1 MMRILCLAVLACL
14 APLAPLLATGW
25 VPARQEGGIAVVGQ
39 VTNGTPGGSVP
50 ADLSVVLHVFS
61 GTEESGTYTTTAAA
75 DGSFRFDNLA
85 LEVGQTVITRVVY
98 RQVAYLSELHVVEIG
113 EQTLSLPVTVYE
125 ITEDSSALVVTQ
137 AHMFVSR
144 AGDHLQVG
152 EYYLVSN
159 TGDRTCVGVEVP
171 GTGHRTTLSFTLPD
185 GAEGLSF
192 EGPGLGERYL
202 DRPGGFADTR
212 PVIPGTATVEVL
224 FRYDF
229 PDRERVHVER
239 VFDVP
244 VTSIVLVIPE
254 GDIVLE
260 GGGLVPAGRLNT
272 ETGPSLSY
280 TAGPLA
286 AGEALA
292 FTLVAGPRSLPA
304 AVGGAAPVRIVAA
317 PARNTAAEMAL
328 GLVALAVGL
337 VTFYLVLRSPVP
349 GAPPAL
355 ARPLVDSIAALDA
368 RFEAGELA
376 EMAYHQQRASLKAQL
391 RSSIEPLLAPLPEAG
406 KQQPGQD

>member
-1 MMRILCLAVLACL
+1 MRIPRLAVLACL
-14 APLAPLLATGW
+14 APLALLLATGW
-25 VPARQEGGIAVVGQ
+25 VPALQEGRIAVVGQ
-39 VTNGTPGGSVP
+39 VTNGTSGGSVP
-50 ADLSVVLHVFS
+50 VDMSVVLHVFS
-61 GTEESGTYTTTAAA
+61 GTEETGVFTATAVA
-75 DGSFRFDNLA
+75 DGSFRFDSLA
-85 LEVGQTVITRVVY
+85 LEVGQTVIARVVY
-98 RQVAYLSELHVVEIG
+98 RQVAYLSDLHTVETG

-125 ITEDSSALVVTQ
+125 ITEDTSALVVTQ

-144 AGDHLQVG
+144 AGDRLQVG
-152 EYYLVSN
+152 EYYLVGN

-185 GAEGLSF
+185 GAEDLRF

-202 DRPGGFADTR
+202 DRAGGFADTR
-212 PVIPGTATVEVL
+212 PVPPGTATVEVL

-229 PDRERVHVER
+229 PDRERVPVER

-244 VTSIVLVIPE
+244 VTSVVLVIPE

-260 GGGLVPAGRLNT
+260 GGGLVLAGRLDT
-272 ETGPSLSY
+272 DMGPSLSY

-292 FTLVAGPRSLPA
+292 FTLVAGPSSLPA
-304 AVGGAAPVRIVAA
+304 APGGAAPVRNAA
-317 PARNTAAEMAL
+317 GEIAL

-337 VTFYLVLRSPVP
+337 ATFYLVLRSPVP
-349 GAPPAL
+349 GAPPAQ

-376 EMAYHQQRASLKAQL
+376 EAAYQQQRAALRAQL
-391 RSSIEPLLAPLPEAG
+391 RSLVAPLPDAG
-406 KQQPGQD
+406 KHQPSQD